1 MLNRRNFLKV
11 SAMST
16 LLATTGMPVK
26 AGKQIKTIIPDTEN
40 ALEKEKQIPIIAE
53 TDILVVGGT
62 VAAVAAAVAAATAGK
77 KVYLLAQ
84 MPYLGDDICGT
95 CNYEKGEPCI
105 ETPSLIQKI
114 FVGKELP
121 LPLHVK
127 TELENQLI
135 FNEIPFLYS
144 TYVTELI
151 INEKKQITGAVIVNR
166 SGRQAIKTNTIIDAT
181 QHATIARLAEI
192 KMTPFVPGPIDVTF
206 VTIGNNPPLNTPQIT
221 KSRIHPQ
228 QMNTPTGKYALIEY
242 TLQINWTKDDYQNY
256 IKAEQTARNQ
266 TWHYDIV
273 DSADLINTTPRRQII
288 TEQQLTTIPRKKNKL
303 DPRIFT
309 QQTHPNLWILNQYAN
324 IDRKIVKQLFT
335 PVNAAMLGTYVG
347 ECAANNTEP
356 KTINNNQLLPHNTPK
371 PSDYGTIKELNTPL
385 RHNQEQKYITTPQHT
400 LPILAKCDVVI
411 SGGGTAG
418 APAAIA
424 AARNGAK
431 TLVVEYLHALGGLGT
446 VGMIGIYWDGYRG
459 GFTQEIDEGVRQMA
473 PAEHPRQKQDTSRWD
488 SQWKAEWY
496 RKELLKAGGE
506 LWYGTLTCGAL
517 IEKNTVKG
525 IIIATP
531 FGRGIILAN
540 TIIDSSGSADVAIAA
555 GAAYEYT
562 GAKTVT
568 IQGAGLSKMN
578 PTDSYNNND
587 WLFIDDTDII
597 DVTKV
602 YVQGKEKYKGQY
614 DLAKI
619 PQTRERR
626 RIVGEYTVTVADI
639 IQKRKFADVI
649 SYHLSS
655 FDTHGTTID
664 PYFTLNPPQPR
675 HITYDAA
682 VPLRS
687 LLPKNMEGII
697 VTGLGTSAHRD
708 AMPVIRMQPCLQSQG
723 YAVGYLAAQKTKQ
736 KQPIRKI
743 NLRKIQEHLVQI
755 GNLPPQQI
763 VKHDTNPYDTKT
775 LKKTV
780 DKVAE
785 NWQGL
790 DILLEKPE
798 ISIPLLQEKIKHQQ
812 TQAQKLPYASILT
825 ILGRKEYAN
834 IIAQQIQKYEKWD
847 EGWNY
852 TGMGQFGKSMSILD
866 ALIITLGNAQDE
878 NHLSVIL
885 QKAEKLEPEDNY
897 SHIRAIAI
905 ACENIKSPQ
914 AAPILWQLLNKPGMK
929 GHHIPNYKIARNQVV
944 PNPDDVEQRNKT
956 LKEFHLARALY
967 RCGDKDNLGR
977 KILHNYAESLEGH
990 YARAANQILHEK

>member
-1 MLNRRNFLKV
+1 
-11 SAMST
+11 MST
-16 LLATTGMPVK
+16 LLATTGMPAK
-26 AGKQIKTIIPDTEN
+26 AGKQIEKIIPDAKN
-40 ALEKEKQIPIIAE
+40 ALENEKQIPVIAE

-62 VAAVAAAVAAATAGK
+62 TAAVAAAVAAASAGK
-77 KVYLLAQ
+77 KIYLLAQ

-105 ETPSLIQKI
+105 ETPPIIQKI
-114 FVGKELP
+114 FAGKELP

-135 FNEIPFLYS
+135 LNEIPFLYS

-151 INEKKQITGAVIVNR
+151 TNENKQITGAIIVNR
-166 SGRQAIKTNTIIDAT
+166 SGRQAIKANTIIDAT

-192 KMTPFVPGPIDVTF
+192 KMTPFIPGPIDITF
-206 VTIGNNPPLNTPQIT
+206 VTIGNNPPLNTPEIT
-221 KSRIHPQ
+221 KVRTLSE
-228 QMNTPTGKYALIEY
+228 QMNTPTGKYAVTEY
-242 TLQINWTKDDYQNY
+242 TIRTNWTKDDYKNY
-256 IKAEQTARNQ
+256 VEAEQTARNQ

-273 DSADLINTTPRRQII
+273 DSADLINITPARQII
-288 TEQQLTTIPRKKNKL
+288 TKIQLTTIPKKKNEL
-303 DPRIFT
+303 DSRIFT
-309 QQTHPNLWILNQYAN
+309 HQTHPNLWILNQYAN

-335 PVNAAMLGTYVG
+335 PVNAAMLGAYVG
-347 ECAANNTEP
+347 ECAANNVKP
-356 KTINNNQLLPHNTPK
+356 QTIVKNNNDILPSSIANPA
-371 PSDYGTIKELNTPL
+371 DYGTIKEINTPL
-385 RHNQEQKYITTPQHT
+385 RHIQQQKYITTPRHT
-400 LPILAKCDVVI
+400 LPILAECDVVI

-446 VGMIGIYWDGYRG
+446 LGMIGKYWDGYRG
-459 GFTQEIDEGVRQMA
+459 GFTREIDEGVRQMA
-473 PAEHPRQKQDTSRWD
+473 PAGHPRQKQDTSRWD
-488 SQWKAEWY
+488 TQWKAEWY

-517 IEKNTVKG
+517 VENNTVKG
-525 IIIATP
+525 IIVATP
-531 FGRGIILAN
+531 FGRGIIVAD

-568 IQGAGLSKMN
+568 IQGAGLSKIN

-597 DVTKV
+597 DVTRI

-614 DLAKI
+614 DLGKI

-626 RIVGEYTVTVADI
+626 RIIGEYTVTVADI
-639 IQKRKFADVI
+639 MQKRKFADVI

-697 VTGLGTSAHRD
+697 VTGLGASAHRD
-708 AMPVIRMQPCLQSQG
+708 AMPVIRMQSCLQSQG

-743 NLRKIQEHLVQI
+743 NLRKIQEHLVEK

-763 VKHDTNPYDTKT
+763 VKHDTNPYETKT
-775 LKKTV
+775 LKKAV
-780 DKVAE
+780 NEVSE

-790 DILLEKPE
+790 DILLEKPA
-798 ISIPLLQEKIKHQQ
+798 ISIPLLQEKIKHIQTPEQQ
-812 TQAQKLPYASILT
+812 LPYASILT
-825 ILGRKEYAN
+825 ILGQKEYAY
-834 IIAQQIQKYEKWD
+834 IVARQIQ
-847 EGWNY
+847 
-852 TGMGQFGKSMSILD
+852 
-866 ALIITLGNAQDE
+866 
-878 NHLSVIL
+878 
-885 QKAEKLEPEDNY
+885 
-897 SHIRAIAI
+897 
-905 ACENIKSPQ
+905 
-914 AAPILWQLLNKPGMK
+914 
-929 GHHIPNYKIARNQVV
+929 
-944 PNPDDVEQRNKT
+944 
-956 LKEFHLARALY
+956 
-967 RCGDKDNLGR
+967 
-977 KILHNYAESLEGH
+977 
-990 YARAANQILHEK
+990 